1 MQLLGAPA
9 DLDDAFDFRC
19 MQAVQLGPM
28 AFDLVC
34 NVGHHLTPVGAQ
46 FAPWPDSADAHRRSA
61 GRARK
66 PLGPRTPSVRSA
78 RRASAARALCSIH
91 SGVWSI
97 CMRSAARRELNVDNF
112 SSNAFK
118 RESATQQPMD
128 ASEIAGPP

>member
-1 MQLLGAPA
+1 MRLLGAPA

-66 PLGPRTPSVRSA
+66 PLGPRAPSVDAVSALRAAPALRVPCAASTVVYGPFACA
-78 RRASAARALCSIH
+78 RRRGENS
-91 SGVWSI
+91 
-97 CMRSAARRELNVDNF
+97 
-112 SSNAFK
+112 
-118 RESATQQPMD
+118 T
-128 ASEIAGPP
+128 